1 MSRNS
6 GSVCVPPTASA
17 TADDSK
23 RLITKDGHGR
33 KVVKQAKEI
42 PSVESPEIPR
52 VHKNG
57 NRIGINQRTRILQ
70 KFVAGKTKIDI
81 ATEEG
86 VDRETVRRIVKCP
99 EMAAYVEE
107 KREIWRGLCDPAIE
121 VLRQK
126 LKEGDKKLALRILE
140 SAGVIPL
147 RGATLNHNIQT
158 APKPS
163 QDDRMNN
170 LRACFA
176 DVMMERA
183 KVFKTPF
190 PELADIAEQHDIKLD
205 FALNSSDEAE
215 EDDEIV
221 G

>member
-6 GSVCVPPTASA
+6 GSVCVPSTASA
-17 TADDSK
+17 TVDGSK
-23 RLITKDGHGR
+23 KLITKDGHGR
-33 KVVKQAKEI
+33 NVVKQAKEI
-42 PSVESPEIPR
+42 PPVESPEIPR
-52 VHKNG
+52 VHRNG
-57 NRIGINQRTRILQ
+57 NRIGVNQRMRIMQ
-70 KFVAGKTKIDI
+70 KYVVGKTKIDI

-99 EMAAYVEE
+99 EMDAYVEE
-107 KREIWRGLCDPAIE
+107 KREIWRALCDPALE

-126 LKEGDKKLALRILE
+126 LREGDKEVALRVLE
-140 SAGVIPL
+140 SVGVIPP

-158 APKPS
+158 APKLN

-190 PELADIAEQHDIKLD
+190 PELADIAKESNIQLD

-215 EDDEIV
+215 EDEI
-221 G
+221 